1 MIETPMEHFVFDEHQ
16 ADAGAA
22 GARGLRGIK

>member
-1 MIETPMEHFVFDEHQ
+1 MQEVVPLWVLSLLVDDE

-22 GARGLRGIK
+22 GAREDD

>member
-1 MIETPMEHFVFDEHQ
+1 MQEVVLRWFLSLLVDDE

-22 GARGLRGIK
+22 GAREDC